1 MQEYLCLLYTSV
13 EQEAG
18 KRHERYFTRG
28 NADSWLCAAGD
39 QRDIPEFRFYTDWDQ
54 IRRKKGV
61 DELSE
66 NFSFAEYK
74 NNEYDKLAKIL
85 RENLDMKKIYEIM
98 DGE

>member
-1 MQEYLCLLYTSV
+1 MKNNIIGTYLHGIFDNSEFTNYLL
-13 EQEAG
+13 
-18 KRHERYFTRG
+18 
-28 NADSWLCAAGD
+28 NA
-39 QRDIPEFRFYTDWDQ
+39 

-85 RENLDMKKIYEIM
+85 RENLDIKKIYEIM